1 MDFISKSDSFNVIV
15 EVRQLFGAQASFE
28 EIRHAAGRICR
39 DYLNGQWKE
48 VPSDQLIVKR
58 ISGGLSN
65 LLYYV
70 SLPPDSN
77 GSDGEVN
84 DSVVEAELNKATT
97 TTTTSS
103 SSSSL
108 TSSLPADNDENR
120 NEPDFSDLLTA
131 GDCNGN
137 KRKRY
142 DSSSSTLASALRHK
156 EPKEVL
162 LRIYGQ
168 SHGEDALEQ
177 MITESVVFALLS
189 ERHFGPR
196 LYGIFPGGRIE
207 QYIPARALQTAEL
220 AIPEISLRVAEKMA
234 EIHSLNIPMSKEPDW
249 IWNCMERWQRHIPE
263 ILSRTD
269 WQEHELVS
277 AQHMR
282 GINFEKE
289 ALWMK
294 QVIRKANCPVVF
306 CHNDLQE
313 GNILIKSS
321 NDISDCNAEDAA
333 LENISMNSD
342 DVVDNNTSN
351 KPPADLDTSA
361 DSAIDNTISS
371 TVPDL
376 RIIDFEYCAYNYR
389 GFDLANHFLE
399 WTFNYS
405 RPDFPFYY
413 YHSENFPTKEQR
425 HCFIRRYLKKI
436 NDCEEEWEPSQKEID
451 EVDVEVKIF
460 RMMSHLFW
468 TLWSLMNVTS
478 NIEFAYWHY
487 AVTRINEYLVLKQN
501 FITDNMMTV

>member
-1 MDFISKSDSFNVIV
+1 MASL
-15 EVRQLFGAQASFE
+15 RTASFE
-28 EIRHAAGRICR
+28 EIRQAAGRICR
-39 DYLNGQWKE
+39 DYLNGEWKE
-48 VPSDQLIVKR
+48 VSPDKLIVKR

-70 SLPPDSN
+70 SLPQDNPTS
-77 GSDGEVN
+77 EAN
-84 DSVVEAELNKATT
+84 DSVEGLQRKA
-97 TTTTSS
+97 TTSS
-103 SSSSL
+103 SSPSSTL
-108 TSSLPADNDENR
+108 SPSSSTTLSPPQDNDVNR
-120 NEPDFSDLLTA
+120 NEPVFSDLLTA

-142 DSSSSTLASALRHK
+142 DSTSSTLTTALRHK
-156 EPKEVL
+156 EPKQVL

-207 QYIPARALQTAEL
+207 QYIPARALHTSEL
-220 AIPEISLRVAEKMA
+220 ALPEISLRIAEKMA

-269 WQEHELVS
+269 WQDHELIS

-282 GINFEKE
+282 AIDFEKE

-294 QVIRKANCPVVF
+294 QVIKKANCPVAF

-313 GNILIKSS
+313 GNILLKSS
-321 NDISDCNAEDAA
+321 NDALDCNAEDSS

-342 DVVDNNTSN
+342 DVENGTSN
-351 KPPADLDTSA
+351 KLATDLDTSA
-361 DSAIDNTISS
+361 DSAIGHTIISN
-371 TVPDL
+371 VPDL
-376 RIIDFEYCAYNYR
+376 KIIDFEYCAYNYR

-425 HCFIRRYLKKI
+425 HCFIKRYLKKL
-436 NDCEEEWEPSQKEID
+436 NDSEEDWEPSQKEID

-478 NIEFAYWHY
+478 NIEFAYWDY